1 MMFGDDK
8 KLAPSTIF
16 ENRLSY
22 LAQKDIHQERIQ
34 YAQ

>member
-16 ENRLSY
+16 DNRLPY
-22 LAQKDIHQERIQ
+22 IAHKDIHQERIQ